1 MIYSALLQ
9 LVSASAT
16 NGLCDDL
23 VSQTQIQNC
32 LTNTLVS
39 PTGQVLSGIADVPGA
54 CAPLLATQ
62 SQLVY
67 YTCMCKM
74 AQGGLGCYT
83 TFCPNDPAANGYK
96 SMSVQ
101 YCVAQQQFTPQ
112 TTTQANT
119 PKATVVAGT
128 TSTSGVTNGS
138 ANSNSGS
145 SASSGASGSSGSNS
159 VANGAA
165 SVTTTATYPKVNA
178 GTQMTV
184 SSLALAFIC
193 LWNI

>member
-1 MIYSALLQ
+1 MIFSALISLA
-9 LVSASAT
+9 SASAT

-23 VSQTQIQNC
+23 VSQTQVQNC

-39 PTGQVLSGIADVPGA
+39 PTGQPLSGIADVPGA

-74 AQGGLGCYT
+74 AQGGLGCYQ
-83 TFCPNDPAANGYK
+83 TFCPNDPGINGYK

-112 TTTQANT
+112 TTQAST
-119 PKATVVAGT
+119 PKVTVAASTPSG
-128 TSTSGVTNGS
+128 TSGS
-138 ANSNSGS
+138 PS
-145 SASSGASGSSGSNS
+145 SSSSSGSSGSTGGNS
-159 VANGAA
+159 ASNG
-165 SVTTTATYPKVNA
+165 VTTATYPKVN
-178 GTQMTV
+178 GGSQLTV
-184 SSLALAFIC
+184 SSIALAFIC